1 MDIEKEYF
9 NGFPPHWGKV
19 LSFLTRIFVWMCFF
33 SLIFLFRSFSLLV
46 FLTFVFSYIQAHGV
60 RILEP
65 WIKNRLY
72 CVTLVASIFLGVL
85 IAIGSFLIPQ
95 VISQAELFADNFRD
109 YVQKVDN
116 QIISLSET
124 FPSLQTIIPE
134 LKDNVENIDFNSEN
148 VSAYASGYGDIGKS
162 LSVSVVSQLFG
173 FEGLQGE
180 AIDLKQLTGLLRNI
194 GKPLFAASSSFFLAL
209 LFSFLIVL
217 DLPRLT
223 KSIYSLKYSRV
234 SFIYDEVAYSILSF
248 GRTLGHALEAQLFI
262 ALVNTALTAIAIYLF
277 GIVSKIAFLSLIV
290 FLCSFIPVAGVFI
303 SSVPICLIVLEQ
315 NGVEGLLLMALVI
328 WGIHIIEAYF
338 LNPKIFGN
346 RLHINPVLVLIILT
360 IGGKLFGIWG
370 LLLGVPI
377 CTYIFTDA
385 IRFKEPDVIEEVS

>member
-9 NGFPPHWGKV
+9 ESFPDPWKKV
-19 LSFLTRIFVWMCFF
+19 LSFLTRVFAWAFF
-33 SLIFLFRSFSLLV
+33 FALIYLFRSFSLLV

-60 RILEP
+60 QILER
-65 WIKNRLY
+65 WIPRRSY
-72 CVTLVASIFLGVL
+72 VVSLVALLFLGVL
-85 IAIGSFLIPQ
+85 VGIGSFLIPQ

-109 YVQKVDN
+109 YIKKVDT
-116 QIISLSET
+116 QIIALSET
-124 FPSLQTIIPE
+124 FPSLQVIIPE
-134 LKDNVENIDFNSEN
+134 VKDGTPLSEPSGGAY
-148 VSAYASGYGDIGKS
+148 SAHSDLSTS
-162 LSVSVVSQLFG
+162 LTVTVISQLLG
-173 FEGLQGE
+173 FEVVQGE
-180 AIDLKQLTGLLRNI
+180 MLDVRQFTELLKNI
-194 GKPLFAASSSFFLAL
+194 GKPLLGASSSFFLAL

-223 KSIYSLKYSRV
+223 RSVKSLQYTRIG
-234 SFIYDEVAYSILSF
+234 FIYEEVADSLLSF

-262 ALVNTALTAIAIYLF
+262 AILNTILTAIAIYIF
-277 GIVSKIAFLSLIV
+277 GIGEKVAFLSLIV

-315 NGVEGLLLMALVI
+315 MGVEGIVLMAFVI
-328 WGIHIIEAYF
+328 WGIHLLEAYV

-370 LLLGVPI
+370 LLLGVPV

-385 IRFKEPDVIEEVS
+385 IRFKTPEVIEEA

>member
-9 NGFPPHWGKV
+9 EGFPAPWGKV
-19 LSFLTRIFVWMCFF
+19 LSFLTRAFAWAFF
-33 SLIFLFRSFSLLV
+33 FGLIYLFRSFSLLV

-60 RILEP
+60 HILER
-65 WIKNRLY
+65 WITRRSY
-72 CVTLVASIFLGVL
+72 AVSLVALLFLGVL
-85 IAIGSFLIPQ
+85 VAIGSFLIPQ

-109 YVQKVDN
+109 YIKKVDT
-116 QIISLSET
+116 QIIALSET

-134 LKDNVENIDFNSEN
+134 VKQGTPLTG
-148 VSAYASGYGDIGKS
+148 VSGETTQGYSDLSSS
-162 LSVSVVSQLFG
+162 LTVTVAGQLFG
-173 FEGLQGE
+173 FEGIQG
-180 AIDLKQLTGLLRNI
+180 DVLDVKQLTGLLKNI
-194 GKPLFAASSSFFLAL
+194 GKPLLAASSSFFLGL

-223 KSIYSLKYSRV
+223 RSVKSLQYTKV
-234 SFIYDEVAYSILSF
+234 GFVYDEVADSIMSF

-262 ALVNTALTAIAIYLF
+262 AIVNTALTAIAIYAF
-277 GIVSKIAFLSLIV
+277 GIAGKLAFLSLIV

-315 NGVEGLLLMALVI
+315 MGVEGLVLMSLVI
-328 WGIHIIEAYF
+328 WGIHLLEAYV

-370 LLLGVPI
+370 LLLGVPV
-377 CTYIFTDA
+377 CTYVFTDA
-385 IRFKEPDVIEEVS
+385 IRFKDPEVIEEV